1 MGTLMRA
8 RIRDAQRGALMIE
21 VLITIVILAIGL
33 LGLMQMQGRLQKSE
47 MESYQRTQAILL
59 VNDMASRIQAN
70 PRNAAEYVIGDPNDP
85 SNLTDPTPLGGVGVT
100 CDTTPATMAEK
111 DSAEW
116 CNALQ
121 GAAEE
126 ETATS
131 NQVGAMLGARGCV
144 HGINGREYLVSVV
157 WQGLTP
163 ISAPPDG
170 VACGKLSPNPYDG
183 AVGSE
188 CIDDLCRRYVTT
200 VVRLGSLPP

>member
-1 MGTLMRA
+1 MRA
-8 RIRDAQRGALMIE
+8 RTRDAQRGALMIE

-59 VNDMASRIQAN
+59 VNDMASRIQSN
-70 PRNAAEYVIGDPNDP
+70 PRNAADYVIGDPNDP
-85 SNLTDPTPLGGVGVT
+85 SNLSDPNPLGGIGVT
-100 CDTTPATMAEK
+100 CGVPAPTTMAGK

-126 ETATS
+126 MATS

-144 HGINGREYLVSVV
+144 HGISGREFLVSVV

-170 VACGKLSPNPYDG
+170 VACGKLPTNPYDG
-183 AVGSE
+183 DADCV
-188 CIDDLCRRYVTT
+188 DDLCRRYVTT
-200 VVRLGSLPP
+200 IVRLGSLPP